1 MKLDIYLI
9 KRFLASFLIVL
20 TIMCFI
26 SILLEMTEY
35 IRKYDINKVPIN
47 VLFRLSL
54 LNLPKMMYKILPLII
69 LISSLWMYLS
79 LARTSELIVIK
90 ASSRSAIRSL
100 AGPVITAL
108 FIGLISIFFLNPI
121 IVTTSKYH
129 QIMVDKFTGSSRAIT
144 AVLEKGLWMKQDTNS
159 GEIIIRAST
168 SDPTATFFNDITM
181 YGFNKSGS
189 PIYHLRALI
198 GSLDSGSWN
207 LEEVK
212 YWNFETLSDS
222 GTQGMD
228 FSEFSVA
235 TNVTPIQIIKGFSE
249 PNTTT
254 LWELPKL
261 ISLLDQA
268 GLPSIKHKIWLQMEL
283 ANPILLICM
292 VVIASAFVT
301 KHARVSNVGFSIL
314 IALSLGFSIYF
325 LKNFANILGQN
336 LQIPVLIAAW
346 APPLAGLFISLGF
359 LLHIEDG

>member
-1 MKLDIYLI
+1 
-9 KRFLASFLIVL
+9 
-20 TIMCFI
+20 
-26 SILLEMTEY
+26 
-35 IRKYDINKVPIN
+35 
-47 VLFRLSL
+47 
-54 LNLPKMMYKILPLII
+54 
-69 LISSLWMYLS
+69 
-79 LARTSELIVIK
+79 
-90 ASSRSAIRSL
+90 
-100 AGPVITAL
+100 
-108 FIGLISIFFLNPI
+108 
-121 IVTTSKYH
+121 
-129 QIMVDKFTGSSRAIT
+129 
-144 AVLEKGLWMKQDTNS
+144 
-159 GEIIIRAST
+159 
-168 SDPTATFFNDITM
+168 
-181 YGFNKSGS
+181 
-189 PIYHLRALI
+189 
-198 GSLDSGSWN
+198 
-207 LEEVK
+207 
-212 YWNFETLSDS
+212 
-222 GTQGMD
+222 MD

-325 LKNFANILGQN
+325 LKNFANVLGQN

>member
-1 MKLDIYLI
+1 
-9 KRFLASFLIVL
+9 
-20 TIMCFI
+20 MCCI

-35 IRKYDINKVPIN
+35 IRKYDINKIHLVI
-47 VLFRLSL
+47 LFKLSL
-54 LNLPKMMYKILPLII
+54 LNLPEMMYKILPLII
-69 LISSLWMYLS
+69 LLSSLWMYLGLS
-79 LARTSELIVIK
+79 RTSELIIIR
-90 ASSRSAIRSL
+90 ASSRSALRSL
-100 AGPVITAL
+100 AGPISTTFL
-108 FIGLISIFFLNPI
+108 IGLISIFFLNPI
-121 IVTTSKYH
+121 IVVTSKYH
-129 QIMVDKFTGSSRAIT
+129 QTMIDKFTDSSRAVT
-144 AVLEKGLWMKQDTNS
+144 AVLEKGLWMKQDTSN
-159 GEIIIRAST
+159 GQIIIRASK
-168 SDPTATFFNDITM
+168 SDPTATFFSDLTM
-181 YGFNKSGS
+181 YGFNKSGG
-189 PIYHLRALI
+189 PIYHLRAATA
-198 GSLDSGSWN
+198 SLDSGSWN
-207 LEEVK
+207 LKKVK
-212 YWNFETLSDS
+212 YWNFDTLSDA

-254 LWELPKL
+254 IWELPKL
-261 ISLLDQA
+261 ISRLDQA

-301 KHARVSNVGFSIL
+301 KHARISNVGFSIL
-314 IALSLGFSIYF
+314 IAISLGFGVYF

>member
-9 KRFLASFLIVL
+9 KRFLLSFLIVL
-20 TIMCFI
+20 TIMCSI
-26 SILLEMTEY
+26 SVLLEMTEY
-35 IRKYDINKVPIN
+35 IRKYDINKIQLVI
-47 VLFRLSL
+47 LFKLSL

-69 LISSLWMYLS
+69 LLSSLWMYLGLS
-79 LARTSELIVIK
+79 RTSELIIIR
-90 ASSRSAIRSL
+90 ASSRSALRSL
-100 AGPVITAL
+100 SGPIFTTFL
-108 FIGLISIFFLNPI
+108 IGLISIFFLNPI
-121 IVTTSKYH
+121 IVATSKYH
-129 QIMVDKFTGSSRAIT
+129 QTMIDKFTDSSRAVA
-144 AVLEKGLWMKQDTNS
+144 AVLERGLWMKQDTSN
-159 GEIIIRAST
+159 GQIIIRASK
-168 SDPTATFFNDITM
+168 SDPTATFFSDLTM

-189 PIYHLRALI
+189 PIYHLRAATA
-198 GSLDSGSWN
+198 SLDSGSWN
-207 LEEVK
+207 LEKVK
-212 YWNFETLSDS
+212 YWNFETLSDA

-261 ISLLDQA
+261 ISRLDQA
-268 GLPSIKHKIWLQMEL
+268 GLPSIKHKIWFQMEL
-283 ANPILLICM
+283 ANPILLVCM

-301 KHARVSNVGFSIL
+301 KHARISNVWFSIL
-314 IALSLGFSIYF
+314 IAISLGFGIYF
-325 LKNFANILGQN
+325 LKNFANVLGQN

>member
-1 MKLDIYLI
+1 M
-9 KRFLASFLIVL
+9 VL
-20 TIMCFI
+20 TIMCCI
-26 SILLEMTEY
+26 SVLLEMTEY
-35 IRKYDINKVPIN
+35 IRKYDINKVHLV

-54 LNLPKMMYKILPLII
+54 LNLPEMMYQVLPLII
-69 LISSLWMYLS
+69 LLSSLWMYLGLS
-79 LARTSELIVIK
+79 WTSELIIIR

-100 AGPVITAL
+100 VGPIVSTFL
-108 FIGLISIFFLNPI
+108 IGLVAIFFLNPI

-129 QIMVDKFTGSSRAIT
+129 QTMIDKFTNSSRAVT
-144 AVLEKGLWMKQDTNS
+144 AVLEKGLWMKQDTNN
-159 GEIIIRAST
+159 GQIIIQASK
-168 SDPTATFFNDITM
+168 SDPTATFFNDLTM

-189 PIYHLRALI
+189 PTYHLRAASA
-198 GSLDSGSWN
+198 SLDSGSWN
-207 LEEVK
+207 LKKVR
-212 YWNFETLSDS
+212 YWNFNTLSDA

-228 FSEFSVA
+228 FSEFSVT

-261 ISLLDQA
+261 ISRLDQA
-268 GLPSIKHKIWLQMEL
+268 GFPSIKHKIWLQMEL

-301 KHARVSNVGFSIL
+301 KHARISNVGVSIL
-314 IALSLGFSIYF
+314 LALLLGFSIYF
-325 LKNFANILGQN
+325 LKNFANVLGQN

-346 APPLAGLFISLGF
+346 APPLAGLFISLGL

>member
-9 KRFLASFLIVL
+9 KRFLASFLMVL

-26 SILLEMTEY
+26 FILLEMTEY
-35 IRKYDINKVPIN
+35 IRKYDINEIPVI

-54 LNLPKMMYKILPLII
+54 LNLPEMMYRILPLII

-79 LARTSELIVIK
+79 LSRTSELVIIR
-90 ASSRSAIRSL
+90 ASSMSAIRSL
-100 AGPVITAL
+100 VGPITTTL

-121 IVTTSKYH
+121 IVATSKYH
-129 QIMVDKFTGSSRAIT
+129 QTMVDKFTGSSRAVT
-144 AVLEKGLWMKQDTNS
+144 AVLEKGLWMKQDTSN

-168 SDPTATFFNDITM
+168 SDPTATFFNDITI
-181 YGFNKSGS
+181 YGSNKSGR
-189 PIYHLRALI
+189 PIYHLRAKI
-198 GSLDSGSWN
+198 ASLDSGSWN
-207 LEEVK
+207 LKEVR
-212 YWNFETLSDS
+212 YWNFDTLSDS
-222 GTQGMD
+222 GTQGME

-235 TNVTPIQIIKGFSE
+235 TNVTPTQIIKGFSE

-254 LWELPKL
+254 IWELPKL

-292 VVIASAFVT
+292 VVIASAFIT
-301 KHARVSNVGFSIL
+301 KHARISNVGFSIL
-314 IALSLGFSIYF
+314 ITLSLGFGIYF
-325 LKNFANILGQN
+325 LKNFANVLGQN